1 MKEIFKLNFNLTKET
16 LYAVLAGLLAIG
28 LSLIMKT
35 KIVENSTL
43 AILIVRDVLMIV
55 GIGVVFVL
63 NRINRSQ
70 FKEYGLTFDKGLRDF
85 IINIVLA
92 VLLAFVMISGL
103 KQAGKEFVELNSYT
117 FSRALYIILAG
128 IFEAMFFYTYQRVVF
143 EKSFGKIPSIVL
155 VSLFYSFHHAGFQPE
170 FLKLF
175 FVGISFVL
183 VVSITKSIWS
193 IFPFY
198 WSVGALLDVLVQS
211 DVVSP
216 IPIPFIR
223 SITIITLMITAF
235 TIYIIKNKKGSS
247 LIELDSAKSKK
258 TA

>member
-1 MKEIFKLNFNLTKET
+1 MKEFFKLKFYVTKET
-16 LYAVLAGLLAIG
+16 LFAVLVGFLVIG
-28 LSLIMKT
+28 LSLLMRT
-35 KIVENSTL
+35 KVVENSTL

-55 GIGVVFVL
+55 SIGVVFVL
-63 NRINRSQ
+63 YSINGSQ
-70 FKEYGLTFDKGLRDF
+70 LKEYGLTFDKGLRNL

-92 VLLAFVMISGL
+92 VLLAFVMVSGL

-143 EKSFGKIPSIVL
+143 EKSFGNIPSL

-175 FVGISFVL
+175 FVGLSFVI

-223 SITIITLMITAF
+223 SIAIITLMVSAF

-247 LIELDSAKSKK
+247 L
-258 TA
+258 